1 MTWLLVPS
9 ITSASAPGLA
19 DSTWP
24 LASRCRLLAAS
35 ATSKGKQAPWQSW
48 LRGCKTN
55 PSIRL
60 LSGLISEPSTAALG
74 VESWISSLRAS
85 RARGTPSPESVNSN
99 ATSETC
105 GRTSGECF
113 GRWDADSSFW
123 RTFSPPPC
131 PTPTCGHTACE
142 SAALARI
149 AASWRRGWLPP
160 PGLRNRRKKHGLRP
174 FRSPGLRKRR
184 LNAAFVAWLMGWPA
198 GWTSFGRAET
208 ESFRSRAGRH
218 LSSLLTSWGFSV
230 TLG

>member
-1 MTWLLVPS
+1 MTPDSRPERPNMGSNKKGPANILAQAEAMTSPS
-9 ITSASAPGLA
+9 SRPAPVTAPPGPP
-19 DSTWP
+19 SSP
-24 LASRCRLLAAS
+24 
-35 ATSKGKQAPWQSW
+35 ATP
-48 LRGCKTN
+48 C
-55 PSIRL
+55 
-60 LSGLISEPSTAALG
+60 
-74 VESWISSLRAS
+74 
-85 RARGTPSPESVNSN
+85 
-99 ATSETC
+99 
-105 GRTSGECF
+105 
-113 GRWDADSSFW
+113 
-123 RTFSPPPC
+123 SPPPC